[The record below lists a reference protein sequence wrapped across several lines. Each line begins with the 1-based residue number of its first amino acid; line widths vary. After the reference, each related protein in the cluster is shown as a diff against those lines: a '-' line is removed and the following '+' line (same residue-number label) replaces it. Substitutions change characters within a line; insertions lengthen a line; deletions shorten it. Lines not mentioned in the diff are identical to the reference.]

1 MPRQSS
7 KFMPFQRSIRI
18 DAKNP
23 NPKIAFDVYKGHPDK
38 LGPSPNP
45 IIVLHGFLGCR
56 EELRPISKILATEL
70 KRDVYNLDLRNHGES
85 GTKWRHDYLRL
96 ALDIRGLMKENNL
109 KNVSLVGNQMGAKTA
124 MTLALYDPKLVTN
137 IVSIDNSPV
146 WKPLPPIYLQWLH
159 AYRQIL
165 KMRITEL
172 REARR
177 VMYYWNRKAGMRP
190 WLLRNLEKHDDHPY
204 VRPRIPQNILWE
216 AREAMGE
223 FPFREDDANR
233 FSGPALFLRSR
244 DSYYI
249 PEDKGAEAIRSF
261 FPTSYIEEVD
271 YEGLHLALEE
281 PELVA
286 NAAVEFLRNPMVYL
300 ADRKLEKHGGP
311 RMAWQL

>member
-1 MPRQSS
+1 
-7 KFMPFQRSIRI
+7 MPFQRCIRT
-18 DAKNP
+18 DTKNP
-23 NPKIAFDVYKGHPDK
+23 RPKIAFDVYKGHPDK
-38 LGPSPNP
+38 LGDSPNP

-70 KRDVYNLDLRNHGES
+70 KRDVYNLDLRNHGDS

-96 ALDIRGLMKENNL
+96 ALDVRGLMKENGL
-109 KNVSLVGNQMGAKTA
+109 KNVSLIGNQMGAKTA
-124 MTLALYDPKLVTN
+124 MTLALYDSNLVTN

-146 WKPLPPIYLQWLH
+146 WKPLPPVYLQWLH

-177 VMYYWNRKAGMRP
+177 VMYYWNRNAGMRP
-190 WLLRNLEKHDDHPY
+190 WLMRNLEKHDDHPY

-216 AREAMGE
+216 ARDAMGE

-233 FSGPALFLRSR
+233 FNGPALFLRSR

-249 PEDKGAEAIRSF
+249 PEGKGAEAIRSF
-261 FPTSYIEEVD
+261 FPTSCIEEVD
-271 YEGLHLALEE
+271 YEGLHMALEK

-286 NAAVEFLRNPMVYL
+286 NGRSFCSLSPSCYWASVFCLLFVLWFSYNRLRNP
-300 ADRKLEKHGGP
+300 DS
-311 RMAWQL
+311 